1 MSRDS
6 ELFKDRRC
14 TDDPCGHSLSSCSH
28 CRALVWYAPR
38 ATGHLCGVC
47 ARDVR
52 EGRPLGTGQRERY
65 LDYQDSVAEQHR
77 SRIDRHRQD
86 VYYDVVTS
94 RSGHPRSG
102 VVVGLSEDAGGRS
115 TIASGRRGH
124 DVPQLTGRTAE
135 ALSAGAD
142 IPCREGGGGADRRRP
157 RARRRRGRLGD
168 SALHGERVP
177 APRASLLPAGCRRW
191 TLRPF
196 GMRL

>member
-94 RSGHPRSG
+94 RSGHPRERCRCWSLRGRPAGGLRSRQGGEVMTFHNSPVGRQRLSRQVRISPAAKAAAERIGGAHVPVG
-102 VVVGLSEDAGGRS
+102 VVVDWAIRHYMESEYPRLAPLYYPQDADDGR
-115 TIASGRRGH
+115 
-124 DVPQLTGRTAE
+124 
-135 ALSAGAD
+135 
-142 IPCREGGGGADRRRP
+142 
-157 RARRRRGRLGD
+157 
-168 SALHGERVP
+168 
-177 APRASLLPAGCRRW
+177 
-191 TLRPF
+191 
-196 GMRL
+196 